1 MDIELDINHSL
12 LFYNENESHQKD
24 ESIDNYKDLFFEY
37 YQKPPTL
44 REALDQMFTSKGAD
58 HNYSNTLIENILNKV
73 KNIINNNFNKIQSK
87 YPQITKEDA
96 EIISTY
102 TCEAL
107 NNSYSPYRLT
117 NTNLV
122 EDDRSSGVNNI
133 SKYLFLLLSSLR
145 KLGRYSPEEKVL
157 YRCIK
162 TNVKLFDLSN
172 QYNSYYEGNRKTF
185 WAFTSTTKTLKKAK
199 HFLANKNYK
208 KVGTIFTLIGD
219 IWGYDISL
227 FNVFH
232 ETEII
237 LEPERKFIIEK
248 VIPPNDNDGI
258 TYVTCKI
265 VNSKVVLDNINNFNG
280 SYTDF
285 VVNNLPLKNMNQNPI
300 KKDNYQI
307 PNKFN
312 YQQNINYNNTNNN
325 QFMNINNM
333 NLPNNMN
340 SPNNM
345 NFPNNLNLP
354 NNMNFP
360 NNLNNNF
367 QNNFSFNTMNNNFN
381 PKPYNNNQF
390 NVFSN
395 QVNNNNNL
403 IHIIW
408 ADPSKSIESSSIYF
422 KQEGYQIHFFH
433 DTPSCIQFFKN
444 GYHQNMNIKCVI
456 TSLFGQY
463 SRDTGNPNAFQM
475 IEQIKRLLTNNSNP
489 FFVMMTLNADK
500 QQCKDFGFDLIV
512 INNREEMQNIVINR
526 IKNNINLYR
535 EPSLQPCIQGI
546 RILAETV
553 LSQLN
558 IIRKNL
564 DKYIDRCFCQ
574 NCEPISI
581 SFRGE
586 PKIKYSLPIGWYRFG
601 IKMKDEY
608 LNKNIDTSNWHIGYY
623 GTNLN
628 TAISIIDNQR
638 IMFPGEYLNNG
649 EIVPL
654 QDIIMSPSINYAKL
668 FSISIPYNGKP
679 IYFAFQCRVKPGTY
693 INNRIP
699 CKFYTDNN
707 FSDDEI
713 EWVVN
718 QKSDIV
724 PFGFLISF

>member
-1 MDIELDINHSL
+1 MDMELDINRSL

-24 ESIDNYKDLFFEY
+24 ESIDNYKDLFSQY
-37 YQKPPTL
+37 YQNPPTL
-44 REALDQMFTSKGAD
+44 TEALDQMFTSKGAD
-58 HNYSNTLIENILNKV
+58 HQYSQTLIDNILNKV
-73 KNIINNNFNKIQSK
+73 QNIIKNNFNKIQSR
-87 YPQITKEDA
+87 YPKITEEDA
-96 EIISTY
+96 KIISTY

-107 NNSYSPYRLT
+107 NNDYSPYRLT

-145 KLGRYSPEEKVL
+145 KLNTYSPKENVL

-162 TNVKLFDLSN
+162 TNVKLFDHSN
-172 QYNSYYEGNRKTF
+172 QSNSYFEGNRKTF
-185 WAFTSTTKTLKKAK
+185 WGFTSTTRTLQKAK
-199 HFLANKNYK
+199 NFLGNKNYK

-248 VIPPNDNDGI
+248 VIPPNNNDGI

-265 VNSKVVLDNINNFNG
+265 ETSKLVLDNTNNFND
-280 SYTDF
+280 SYTQYF
-285 VVNNLPLKNMNQNPI
+285 LNLPLKNMNQNPI

-307 PNKFN
+307 PNNFN
-312 YQQNINYNNTNNN
+312 NQPNIDYKNTNNN

-340 SPNNM
+340 
-345 NFPNNLNLP
+345 
-354 NNMNFP
+354 FP

-367 QNNFSFNTMNNNFN
+367 QNNWSFNNINYNYN
-381 PKPYNNNQF
+381 PKPNPYNNQF
-390 NVFSN
+390 NLFSN

-403 IHIIW
+403 VHIIW
-408 ADPSKSIESSSIYF
+408 ADPHKSIESSSIYF

-433 DTPSCIQFFKN
+433 DTPSCIQFFKE
-444 GYHQNMNIKCVI
+444 GHHLNMNIKCVI
-456 TSLFGQY
+456 TSLFGKY
-463 SRDTGNPNAFQM
+463 SKDTGNPNAFQM
-475 IEQIKRLLTNNSNP
+475 IEQIKRLLTNNSNL

-500 QQCKDFGFDLIV
+500 QQSKDFGFDLIV
-512 INNREEMQNIVINR
+512 INSREEMQKIVINR

-535 EPSLQPCIQGI
+535 EPSLQPCKGI
-546 RILAETV
+546 RILAETI
-553 LSQLN
+553 LSKLN
-558 IIRKNL
+558 IISKNL

-581 SFRGE
+581 SYRGE
-586 PKIKYSLPIGWYRFG
+586 PKVKYTLPIGWYRFG
-601 IKMKDEY
+601 IKMNDEY

-649 EIVPL
+649 EIIPP

-668 FSISIPYNGKP
+668 FSISIPYNGKS
-679 IYFAFQCRVKPGTY
+679 IYFAFQCRIMPGTY
-693 INNRIP
+693 TNSRIP
-699 CKFYTDNN
+699 SKFYTDKN

-713 EWVVN
+713 EWVVDQN
-718 QKSDIV
+718 SCIV